1 MSQTCTRP
9 RLSPVLTL
17 GEIERKEV
25 QRRRD
30 EADIPHDRVFALRLG
45 YLVENGISI
54 HTAIESVRP
63 ESMWY
68 TLKRLL
74 LLPHAI
80 MLPSGDQP
88 QLTIRDLQLGE
99 KEVVIRTSE

>member
-1 MSQTCTRP
+1 MATARDVPDLHQAATVA
-9 RLSPVLTL
+9 VLTL

-45 YLVENGISI
+45 YLVENGILI

-68 TLKRLL
+68 T
-74 LLPHAI
+74 
-80 MLPSGDQP
+80 
-88 QLTIRDLQLGE
+88 
-99 KEVVIRTSE
+99 

>member
-1 MSQTCTRP
+1 MATARDVPDLHQAATVA
-9 RLSPVLTL
+9 VLTL

-68 TLKRLL
+68 T
-74 LLPHAI
+74 
-80 MLPSGDQP
+80 
-88 QLTIRDLQLGE
+88 
-99 KEVVIRTSE
+99 